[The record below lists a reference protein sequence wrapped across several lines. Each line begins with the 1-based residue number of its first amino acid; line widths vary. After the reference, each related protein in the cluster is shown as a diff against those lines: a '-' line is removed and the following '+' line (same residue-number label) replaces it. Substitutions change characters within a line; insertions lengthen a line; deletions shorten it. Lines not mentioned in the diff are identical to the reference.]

1 MRTALSKA
9 VGVAR
14 AKWSRLFFGKD
25 QPVFGCR
32 KSSIISG
39 KSRLPFD
46 GSYLEITASDQDL
59 TSDKPK
65 LFGEVECFLGQCGSQ
80 LLTCQISLPLHR
92 APICCEG

>member
-1 MRTALSKA
+1 MIPAIF
-9 VGVAR
+9 
-14 AKWSRLFFGKD
+14 FFGKD

-65 LFGEVECFLGQCGSQ
+65 LLERLS
-80 LLTCQISLPLHR
+80 TY
-92 APICCEG
+92 